1 MRSSKLLLISL
12 SIILIIFSYGCK
24 DSPKERVTEETETVV
39 EEVSEG
45 IPTRVEPQSKS
56 EGDSKEI
63 GETDNEFTP
72 LVMSVLSTPIPVKGS
87 DGRFHLVYEL
97 KVTNT
102 TSLTWEIQSV
112 EVLDNYDTEKV
123 LASFSG
129 EEVTDK
135 MELIENR
142 NLTNILEM
150 GQTGLIFV
158 QFSVETK
165 EDIPESLVHRLRIT
179 VPGGIPEG
187 FANFVGLAPGEEQLV
202 ETGAITEVGS
212 ADAMVIGSPVE
223 GSGWIAADGCCTA
236 VRHIRAFLPIDG
248 KLFISQRFA
257 IDWEMLNGDNR
268 IFVGDPL
275 DVNSYFCY
283 GQKALAVADA
293 KVITVVD
300 GLKDQI
306 PGALPSDITLKE
318 ADGNHVVLDLGN
330 SHIALYAH
338 LMPNSIIVSE
348 GDSVKRGQV
357 LGLVGNSG
365 NTSEPHLHFHIMSS
379 PSAFGSNGLPYV
391 IDEFNLLGR
400 APSTEAFDKAAL
412 EGTPLEILP
421 VNNPGIHRDELPLDL
436 RIVEFPSASNRQM

>member
-1 MRSSKLLLISL
+1 MKIKEMRLTLLLILLLGVFLPL
-12 SIILIIFSYGCK
+12 SSCN
-24 DSPKERVTEETETVV
+24 D
-39 EEVSEG
+39 SEG
-45 IPTRVEPQSKS
+45 QATSDQPITSS
-56 EGDSKEI
+56 ESQ
-63 GETDNEFTP
+63 FTP
-72 LVMSVLSTPIPVKGS
+72 IVSSLLTKPNPVLGS
-87 DGRFHLVYEL
+87 DGRYHFVYEL
-97 KVTNT
+97 KVTNAT
-102 TSLTWEIQSV
+102 GLTWIINSLEIVEGNSPTNIFATFSGDEITKKMEILGTGSLTNQLEPSQS
-112 EVLDNYDTEKV
+112 
-123 LASFSG
+123 A
-129 EEVTDK
+129 
-135 MELIENR
+135 
-142 NLTNILEM
+142 
-150 GQTGLIFV
+150 LIFLT
-158 QFSVETK
+158 FSVESI
-165 EDIPESLVHRLRIT
+165 ENIPSSLNHILKIT

-202 ETGAITEVGS
+202 ETGGITEVGS
-212 ADAMVIGSPVE
+212 ADAIVIGPPVE

-236 VRHIRAFLPIDG
+236 VRHIRAFLPING

-293 KVITVVD
+293 NVITVLD
-300 GLKDQI
+300 GLNDQI

-330 SHIALYAH
+330 GRFALYAH
-338 LMPNSIIVSE
+338 LIPNSIIVKE

-365 NTSEPHLHFHIMSS
+365 NTSEPHLHFHVMSS

-391 IDEFNLLGR
+391 IDEFDLLGR

-421 VNNPGIHRDELPLDL
+421 VNNPGIHKDELPLDL
-436 RIVEFPSASNRQM
+436 RIVAFPSVGN